1 MEKYNKLLSNITKL
15 IEKGLFNSKD
25 LKKEVENALKFKME
39 IIGNKL
45 NFVSREEFEVQKK
58 LIEKL
63 QKELKK
69 LINEDRPNIIAAI
82 AEARS
87 HGDLSENAEYQYA
100 KEQQS
105 LIEGKIQELEST
117 SGLAEIIDVSQLSGK
132 KIKFGATIEIED
144 NDTGSKSKYQIVGEY
159 ESDINNKKLSIN
171 SPLARGLIG
180 KTKDDIVEVVSP
192 KGTKS
197 YSVLSV
203 KFI

>member
-1 MEKYNKLLSNITKL
+1 MNKIPMTAS
-15 IEKGLFNSKD
+15 GF
-25 LKKEVENALKFKME
+25 EN
-39 IIGNKL
+39 
-45 NFVSREEFEVQKK
+45 
-58 LIEKL
+58 L
-63 QKELKK
+63 QAELKK
-69 LINEDRPNIIAAI
+69 LLNEDRPNIIQAI

-105 LIEGKIQELEST
+105 LIEGKIQDLEST

-132 KIKFGATIEIED
+132 EIKFGATIEIED
-144 NDTGSKSKYQIVGEY
+144 NDTGTKSKYQIVGEY

-197 YSVLSV
+197 YSILSV

>member
-1 MEKYNKLLSNITKL
+1 MNKIPMTSS
-15 IEKGLFNSKD
+15 GY
-25 LKKEVENALKFKME
+25 
-39 IIGNKL
+39 
-45 NFVSREEFEVQKK
+45 
-58 LIEKL
+58 EKL
-63 QKELKK
+63 QEELKK

-105 LIEGKIQELEST
+105 LIEGKIQEIEST
-117 SGLAEIIDVSQLSGK
+117 LGLAEIIDVSQLSGK
-132 KIKFGATIEIED
+132 EIKFGATIEIED
-144 NDTGSKSKYQIVGEY
+144 NDSGIKSKYQIVGEY

-180 KTKDDIVEVVSP
+180 KTKDDIVEIVSP